1 MNQGRI
7 PLKELASLPSFYF
20 PSPSWDQE
28 RIAFYWDKSGQME
41 LYLIDLQSGSPRSG
55 SPRGGVPHIGKPRQL
70 SHGEVPRSLRAGF
83 VWSRD
88 GKSIVFAKDRDG
100 NEQHDLYAIDT
111 QSGAVRQLTNTPT
124 AQEIPAEFSPD
135 GEWLSI
141 FSNRDGQMNLYK
153 LRPTSA
159 PTDAEVTPLTRFSNP
174 VTSGGAWSPDGEWLA
189 FSVNETAEL
198 KNQDVYIV
206 RADGTDLRRVLQV
219 KVGSIDT
226 VVKWL
231 PDGER
236 LAITSDAS
244 GVDRPGILAVET
256 GEVRWFGKESVEETA
271 SGVSKN
277 GKWLVAL
284 RNQDAVVQPVLYE
297 IETGNA
303 RLLDLPAGLAIG
315 SEFVLGDSAL
325 LVSITSTTQR
335 NELILYE
342 LEENR
347 ARTVIPAEYGTINP
361 NLFVASQ
368 YVIYPSS
375 DDLSISAI
383 LYKPREAEGGE
394 KVAAIVIVHGG
405 PTGQFFRSFDPYAQ
419 FLADHGFVVLEPN
432 IRGST
437 GYGVEFRDMNRYDWG
452 GGDLEDVAAGAEY
465 LKSLHFVDPD
475 RIGLFGG
482 SYGGYMTLMQAV
494 KKPNLWK
501 AAVSWVGISDLHRL
515 YEKSMEHFKY
525 YLRWHM
531 GDPEENRDLWR
542 ERSALTHAAN
552 LKAKLLLV
560 HGVNDPRCPVEQS
573 RLFRD
578 RLIELGYKE
587 GEDFEYVEL
596 TGEGHGSSDISHK
609 IRTYS
614 LLVDFMERSL

>member
-1 MNQGRI
+1 
-7 PLKELASLPSFYF
+7 
-20 PSPSWDQE
+20 
-28 RIAFYWDKSGQME
+28 
-41 LYLIDLQSGSPRSG
+41 
-55 SPRGGVPHIGKPRQL
+55 
-70 SHGEVPRSLRAGF
+70 
-83 VWSRD
+83 
-88 GKSIVFAKDRDG
+88 
-100 NEQHDLYAIDT
+100 
-111 QSGAVRQLTNTPT
+111 
-124 AQEIPAEFSPD
+124 
-135 GEWLSI
+135 
-141 FSNRDGQMNLYK
+141 
-153 LRPTSA
+153 
-159 PTDAEVTPLTRFSNP
+159 
-174 VTSGGAWSPDGEWLA
+174 
-189 FSVNETAEL
+189 
-198 KNQDVYIV
+198 
-206 RADGTDLRRVLQV
+206 V

-226 VVKWL
+226 VLKWL

-244 GVDRPGILAVET
+244 GVDRPGILAIET
-256 GEVRWFGKESVEETA
+256 GEVRWFGKEGVEESV

-297 IETGNA
+297 IETGDA
-303 RLLDLPAGLAIG
+303 RLLDLPTGLAIG

-347 ARTVIPAEYGTINP
+347 ARTVIPAEYGTIDP
-361 NLFVASQ
+361 SLFVASQ

-394 KVAAIVIVHGG
+394 KVPAIVIVHGG

-501 AAVSWVGISDLHRL
+501 AAVSWIGISDLHRL

-560 HGVNDPRCPVEQS
+560 HGVNDPRCPVSPTRSAPIPSSSTSWSEA
-573 RLFRD
+573 FRKILD
-578 RLIELGYKE
+578 RFVASKATLHARCNATPIFSAELE
-587 GEDFEYVEL
+587 
-596 TGEGHGSSDISHK
+596 
-609 IRTYS
+609 
-614 LLVDFMERSL
+614 

>member
-1 MNQGRI
+1 
-7 PLKELASLPSFYF
+7 LKELASLPSFYF
-20 PSPSWDQE
+20 PSPSWDQD

-41 LYLIDLQSGSPRSG
+41 LYLLDLP
-55 SPRGGVPHIGKPRQL
+55 GGDPRQL

-83 VWSRD
+83 IWSRD

-111 QSGAVRQLTNTPT
+111 QTGAVRQITDTPT

-153 LRPTSA
+153 LRPTGS
-159 PTDAEVTPLTRFSNP
+159 PNGSPNGAEVTALTRFPNP
-174 VTSGGAWSPDGEWLA
+174 ITSGGAWSPDGEWLA

-198 KNQDVYIV
+198 KNQDIYIV
-206 RADGTDLRRVLQV
+206 RTDGTDLRRVLQV
-219 KVGSIDT
+219 KVGSLDT
-226 VVKWL
+226 VLKWL
-231 PDGER
+231 PEGKR

-244 GVDRPGILAVET
+244 GVERPGILDIDT
-256 GEVRWFGKESVEETA
+256 GEVRWFGAEGVEESA
-271 SGVSKN
+271 SGISRN

-297 IETGNA
+297 IETGDA

-325 LVSITSTTQR
+325 LVSTTSTTQR
-335 NELILYE
+335 SELLLYE

-347 ARTVIPAEYGTINP
+347 ARTVIPAEYGAIDP
-361 NLFVASQ
+361 SLFVAPQ
-368 YVIYPSS
+368 YVTYPSS

-383 LYKPREAEGGE
+383 LYKPREAVDGE
-394 KVAAIVIVHGG
+394 KLPAVVIVHGG
-405 PTGQFFRSFDPYAQ
+405 PTGQFFRSFDSYAQ

-465 LKSLHFVDPD
+465 LKNLPFVDPD
-475 RIGLFGG
+475 RIGIFGG
-482 SYGGYMTLMQAV
+482 SYGGYMTLMHAV
-494 KKPNLWK
+494 KRPNLWK

-515 YEKSMEHFKY
+515 YAKSMEHFKY

-542 ERSALTHAAN
+542 ERSALTHAEN

-596 TGEGHGSSDISHK
+596 TGEGHGSSDIAHK
-609 IRTYS
+609 IRTYT
-614 LLVDFMERSL
+614 LLVDFMERNL

>member
-1 MNQGRI
+1 MNKGRI

-28 RIAFYWDKSGQME
+28 HIAFYWDKSGQME
-41 LYLIDLQSGSPRSG
+41 LYLLDLPDGD
-55 SPRGGVPHIGKPRQL
+55 PRQL

-111 QSGAVRQLTNTPT
+111 QSGAVRQITNTPA

-135 GEWLSI
+135 GEWLSM

-153 LRPTSA
+153 LRPTG
-159 PTDAEVTPLTRFSNP
+159 TEVIPLTRFPNP
-174 VTSGGAWSPDGEWLA
+174 ITSGGAWSPDGQWLA

-206 RADGTDLRRVLQV
+206 RADGTELRRVLRV
-219 KVGSIDT
+219 KVGSLDT
-226 VVKWL
+226 VLKWL
-231 PDGER
+231 PDGKR

-244 GVDRPGILAVET
+244 GVERPGILDVET
-256 GEVRWFGKESVEETA
+256 GKVRWFGVEGVEESA
-271 SGVSKN
+271 SGLSKN

-297 IETGNA
+297 IETGDA
-303 RLLDLPAGLAIG
+303 RLLDLPTGLVIG

-335 NELILYE
+335 SELLLYE

-347 ARTVIPAEYGTINP
+347 ARTVIPAEYGAIDP
-361 NLFVASQ
+361 SLFVAPQ
-368 YVIYPSS
+368 YVTYPSS

-383 LYKPREAEGGE
+383 LYKPREAVDGE
-394 KVAAIVIVHGG
+394 KVPAVVSVHGG

-419 FLADHGFVVLEPN
+419 FLTDHGFVVLEPN

-465 LKSLHFVDPD
+465 LKSLPFVDSD
-475 RIGLFGG
+475 RIGIFGG

-552 LKAKLLLV
+552 LKTKLLLV

-596 TGEGHGSSDISHK
+596 TGEGHGSSDIAHK
-609 IRTYS
+609 IRTYT